1 MTLLK
6 VYCSHAITIQVSLVE
21 PDLSF
26 PLHNAESSVPKSRT
40 LAIATIITAA
50 EYYSCYISNNS
61 TLSESELQQ
70 LTQGPVVGEYALIVR
85 YVAVE

>member
-6 VYCSHAITIQVSLVE
+6 VYCSHAITIQVCLVE

-40 LAIATIITAA
+40 LGIATIITAA
-50 EYYSCYISNNS
+50 EYYSNNS